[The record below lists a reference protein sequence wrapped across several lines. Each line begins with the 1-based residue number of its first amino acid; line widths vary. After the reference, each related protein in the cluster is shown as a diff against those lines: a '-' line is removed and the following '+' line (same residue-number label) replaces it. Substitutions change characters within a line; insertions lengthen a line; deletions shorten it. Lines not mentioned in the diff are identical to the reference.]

1 MSSLSTAWRWA
12 FLALSFLSLATGCF
26 APTSEPSPPLRVGVC
41 TSFRPLV
48 DEIAKAG
55 LWRIE
60 VTEGPSRFIL
70 RGLEAGEFD
79 LAIVALP
86 VPGGTLVAK
95 DSLAIVVH
103 PSNRVDSLSMEE
115 LRRIYAGYVWDWSLL
130 GWEGEEVVIL
140 SREDGSGARAFFEE
154 EVMKGERLSPAAII
168 APSSQSVLDYVASR
182 PGAIGYVSASLLN
195 AKVKA
200 LRLEGK
206 GPSSPDYPLKLPAY
220 GVAGSEAGRKL
231 LEFLKGP
238 AGRKLLM
245 QRYFLP

>member
-12 FLALSFLSLATGCF
+12 FLALSFLSFTTGCF
-26 APTSEPSPPLRVGVC
+26 PSTSQPSPPLKVGVC

-48 DEIAKAG
+48 DEIARAS
-55 LWRIE
+55 LWRVE

-86 VPGGTLVAK
+86 VSGGTLIAK

-103 PSNRVDSLSMEE
+103 PSNHIDSLSLEE
-115 LRRIYAGYVWDWSLL
+115 LRQIYAGYIWDWSLL
-130 GWEGEEVVIL
+130 GWEGEEVVVL

-168 APSSQSVLDYVASR
+168 APSSQGVLEYVASR
-182 PGAIGYVSASLLN
+182 PGAIGYVSMSLLN
-195 AKVKA
+195 EEVKA

-206 GPSSPDYPLKLPAY
+206 KPSSPDYPLKLPAY
-220 GVAGSEAGRKL
+220 GVASSEAGRKL
-231 LEFLKGP
+231 LEFLQGP

>member
-1 MSSLSTAWRWA
+1 MPSLFTAWRWA
-12 FLALSFLSLATGCF
+12 FLALSFLSLTTGCF
-26 APTSEPSPPLRVGVC
+26 IPTSQPSPPLRVGVC

-48 DEIAKAG
+48 DEVTKAG

-86 VPGGTLVAK
+86 VSGGTLIAR

-103 PSNRVDSLSMEE
+103 PNNRVDSLSLEE
-115 LRRIYAGYVWDWSLL
+115 LRQIYAGYIWDWSLL
-130 GWEGEEVVIL
+130 GWEGEELVIL
-140 SREDGSGARAFFEE
+140 SREEGSGARAFFEE

-168 APSSQSVLDYVASR
+168 APLSQGVLDYVASR

-195 AKVKA
+195 EEVKA

-206 GPSSPDYPLKLPAY
+206 EPSSPDYPLRLPAY
-220 GVAGSEAGRKL
+220 GVAGSEAGLKL

-238 AGRKLLM
+238 AGRKLLTH
-245 QRYFLP
+245 RYFLP